1 MNNMPTMDRPLTRPT
16 SFETFRKEC
25 GGNPLPPKLADWFNQ
40 TLTSIQ
46 KASNRQ
52 LLTAYRRLMEA
63 VIASPACLDQLKG
76 QQLQTAEELAEIRQ
90 HPEILIFEIIGLLT
104 GSRLST
110 VEKTMV
116 TQYLLVADQ
125 VFVRGL

>member
-1 MNNMPTMDRPLTRPT
+1 LTRLANFE
-16 SFETFRKEC
+16 SFRQEY
-25 GGNPLPPKLADWFNQ
+25 GGNPLPPKLADWFNR
-40 TLTSIQ
+40 TLASIQ
-46 KASNRQ
+46 KASDQQ
-52 LLTAYRRLMEA
+52 LLAAYRRLMES
-63 VIASPACLDQLKG
+63 VIASPACIDQLKG
-76 QQLQTAEELAEIRQ
+76 LQLQKVEDIAEVRK

-110 VEKTMV
+110 AEKATV